1 MRWTLIA
8 ALAVGT
14 AAGAC
19 GAADGGLSSNDSS
32 AGSGD
37 SSLSRLE
44 ELDLPSTTY
53 ARRFSASGTTT
64 GAASASSAGSSS
76 GSTGSTPGAP
86 TGVAQSSSAGAGDRT
101 GGDST
106 GAASGAATNA
116 ASSSAGTGAGGSTGG
131 ASTGSGLGTGA
142 APSGALAGYESW
154 AWLYADYQASLGAV
168 ADNVGSFT
176 HISPTFYTINYAYA
190 SGVAYYSNCG
200 GGSSCTDSGSNDFDG
215 LTTQQVAAE
224 INGLGL
230 ATIPLIYGG
239 AANSGVDTGVQNILN
254 DTNGAQG
261 SFITAMVQEAVANG
275 YAGYNLDWEVGSGVG
290 SAYAASFVAFVDAF
304 KTALAV
310 HGMSLSADAVVSNI
324 NGCWCSGNDGY
335 LDFGLLSSSSLD
347 RLVIEDYTAS
357 YGAASTSCQPAVL
370 GSTAPIDCP
379 LNSSGSDVTF
389 TGLLN
394 YMCSNLPANMVV
406 VGVESYS
413 TATNGFAG
421 EAISTMQAYGID
433 KVAVW
438 PQQEGSYPFLSDN
451 GLVAPQGDW
460 YSLLAGFLDGQ

>member
-1 MRWTLIA
+1 
-8 ALAVGT
+8 V
-14 AAGAC
+14 
-19 GAADGGLSSNDSS
+19 
-32 AGSGD
+32 
-37 SSLSRLE
+37 
-44 ELDLPSTTY
+44 
-53 ARRFSASGTTT
+53 
-64 GAASASSAGSSS
+64 
-76 GSTGSTPGAP
+76 
-86 TGVAQSSSAGAGDRT
+86 
-101 GGDST
+101 
-106 GAASGAATNA
+106 
-116 ASSSAGTGAGGSTGG
+116 
-131 ASTGSGLGTGA
+131 
-142 APSGALAGYESW
+142 LAGHESW
-154 AWLYADYQASLGAV
+154 AWLYADYQASLGAI

-176 HISPTFYTINYAYA
+176 HVSPAFYTINYPYA

-215 LTTQQVAAE
+215 LTTQQVAAQ

-230 ATIPLIYGG
+230 ATVPLIYGG

-254 DTNGAQG
+254 DTNGAQA
-261 SFITAMVQEAVANG
+261 SFITAMVQEAVTNG

-310 HGMSLSADAVVSNI
+310 HGMSLSADAIVSNI
-324 NGCWCSGNDGY
+324 NGCWCSGDDGY

-347 RLVIEDYTAS
+347 RLIIEDYTAS
-357 YGAASTSCQPAVL
+357 YGVASTSCQPAVL
-370 GSTAPIDCP
+370 GSTDPIDCP
-379 LNSSGSDVTF
+379 LNGAGSDVTF

-413 TATNGFAG
+413 SATNGFAG

-438 PQQEGSYPFLSDN
+438 PQQEGSYPFLSDS

-460 YSLLAGFLDGQ
+460 YSLLAGFLEGQ